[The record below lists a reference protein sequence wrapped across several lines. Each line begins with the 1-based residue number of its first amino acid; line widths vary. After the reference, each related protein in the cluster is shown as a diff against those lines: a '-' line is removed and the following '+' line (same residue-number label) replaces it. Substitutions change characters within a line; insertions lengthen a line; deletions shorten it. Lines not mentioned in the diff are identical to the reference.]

1 MNNPKKKVLT
11 GQIWN
16 EFCDGLKK
24 TGSIILNEKL
34 LDSEIDM
41 SEGWR
46 YLTRLT
52 RLGLEMALENSDPYF
67 PTFYSLSHAT
77 AKIGA
82 DNPDNLYY
90 NATIDG
96 NYKYRIWGGQRFSA
110 LS

>member
-1 MNNPKKKVLT
+1 MKDSKNKVVT
-11 GQIWN
+11 GEILF
-16 EFCDGLKK
+16 EFCEGLKK
-24 TGSIILNEKL
+24 SGSIILNENI
-34 LDSEIDM
+34 LDSELDV

-67 PTFYSLSHAT
+67 PTFYSLSHST

-96 NYKYRIWGGQRFSA
+96 NFDYRIWGKRGS
-110 LS
+110 